1 VLPLCRAIANFP
13 LPPDTERIFER
24 MVGLSLVKTDL
35 STPLHVRIQDPLNN
49 EKGPFNTTNFTKRNC
64 KVVLSWVS
72 ELAQELAG
80 PDFASG
86 HRRGTTENIRPVRND
101 KILPG
106 FSTYYNLRNSGG
118 RIGIKYVQPLRWQI
132 LIRRTRL

>member
-1 VLPLCRAIANFP
+1 
-13 LPPDTERIFER
+13 

-64 KVVLSWVS
+64 KVVLSWVRS

-106 FSTYYNLRNSGG
+106 FPPANLRNSLGVVSGLNTYNRFDG
-118 RIGIKYVQPLRWQI
+118 RS
-132 LIRRTRL
+132 

>member
-1 VLPLCRAIANFP
+1 
-13 LPPDTERIFER
+13 

-35 STPLHVRIQDPLNN
+35 STPLHVRIRDPLNN

-64 KVVLSWVS
+64 KVVLSWVRS

-106 FSTYYNLRNSGG
+106 FSAYQLA
-118 RIGIKYVQPLRWQI
+118 
-132 LIRRTRL
+132 

>member
-1 VLPLCRAIANFP
+1 MLPLCRAIANFP

-64 KVVLSWVS
+64 KVVLSWVRS
-72 ELAQELAG
+72 ELAQDEQDPRLIWHLRPGRKSTPADHGHHG
-80 PDFASG
+80 P
-86 HRRGTTENIRPVRND
+86 
-101 KILPG
+101 
-106 FSTYYNLRNSGG
+106 
-118 RIGIKYVQPLRWQI
+118 
-132 LIRRTRL
+132 

>member
-1 VLPLCRAIANFP
+1 
-13 LPPDTERIFER
+13 

-64 KVVLSWVS
+64 KVVLSWVRS

-86 HRRGTTENIRPVRND
+86 HRRGKTESMVTPVFATPILTTSW
-101 KILPG
+101 LA
-106 FSTYYNLRNSGG
+106 
-118 RIGIKYVQPLRWQI
+118 
-132 LIRRTRL
+132 

>member
-1 VLPLCRAIANFP
+1 MEPSDSVLLPLRRAIANFP
-13 LPPDTERIFER
+13 LPPGTERIFER
-24 MVGLSLVKTDL
+24 MVGHSLVNTDL

-64 KVVLSWVS
+64 KVVLSWVRS

-106 FSTYYNLRNSGG
+106 FSTYQLA
-118 RIGIKYVQPLRWQI
+118 
-132 LIRRTRL
+132 